1 MKIEYQKVDALIPY
15 ENNPR
20 VNDGAVE
27 AVAASINEFGFKN
40 PIIVDKNNVIICG
53 HSRLKA
59 AKKLG
64 LDEVPTI
71 RAEDLTEEQVR
82 AFRLADNKTAE
93 LAEWDEERLEDELH
107 SIEDLYMAQFG
118 FDDIRA
124 ELDALN
130 VQEDDFEI
138 KDEEDEPRAKR
149 GDIYQLGEHRL
160 MCGDSTS
167 ETDMKKLMNGQQADM
182 VFTDPP
188 YGVAIGSKNKAINEV
203 EPGRGGALKPTLRA
217 THCRSMSFT
226 RCLSKRLQISAR

>member
-1 MKIEYQKVDALIPY
+1 MKIEQVKLTDVVPY
-15 ENNPR
+15 ANNPR
-20 VNDGAVE
+20 KNDGAVD
-27 AVAASINEFGFKN
+27 AVAASIREFGFKV
-40 PIIVDKNNVIICG
+40 PIILDKNNEIVAG
-53 HSRLKA
+53 HTRVRA
-59 AKKLG
+59 AEQLG
-64 LDEVPTI
+64 MTEVPAI
-71 RAEDLTEEQVR
+71 RADDLTDEQVK

-93 LAEWDEERLEDELH
+93 LAEWDEEKLEDELR

-167 ETDMKKLMNGQQADM
+167 ETDMKKLMDGQQADM

-203 EPGRGGALKPTLRA
+203 EPGRGGA
-217 THCRSMSFT
+217 H
-226 RCLSKRLQISAR
+226 